1 MTVITAAPC
10 ARRGE
15 GGRMPGLWLE
25 ELFVLCLFAA
35 GLGDCRFMAASV
47 PGGGGGHITHRR

>member
-1 MTVITAAPC
+1 
-10 ARRGE
+10 
-15 GGRMPGLWLE
+15 MPGLWLE

-47 PGGGGGHITHRR
+47 PGGGGGHITHRS